1 MRLPGVEIVGKE
13 RNMKIHKVINNNFVI
28 VKDDHEMIVMGMGI
42 GFKKKP
48 GDPVEEEKIIKTFYL
63 SNDEI
68 KYELYQLLDQVPM
81 DIIEAVEN
89 FLSEFRQNT
98 GKDLNDTIHLSLIDH
113 LNSAISHEK
122 EGINI
127 VNALLFDIKKF
138 YPEEFRYGKA
148 LVDKINQIY
157 DVKLPEDEA
166 GFVALH
172 IVNADMNGE
181 DNHTYQITYLMKE
194 MIRIVHRFF
203 RVEFDEESSY
213 YYRFTTHLKFFAHRI
228 INKKLHPENTEE
240 ELFTEIAKM
249 YPKVFEC
256 VMVIVKFIWKE
267 YQEKVG
273 EEEQLYLMIHISKL
287 LKNAKK

>member
-48 GDPVEEEKIIKTFYL
+48 GDQVDEGKIIKTFYL

-68 KYELYQLLDQVPM
+68 KYELYRLLDQVPM
-81 DIIEAVEN
+81 EMIEAVEDS
-89 FLSEFRQNT
+89 LSEFRQNT

-181 DNHTYQITYLMKE
+181 DDHTYQITYLMKE

-228 INKKLHPENTEE
+228 INKKLHPENKEE
-240 ELFTEIAKM
+240 ELFTEIAKR
-249 YPKVFEC
+249 YPEVYEC
-256 VMVIVKFIWKE
+256 VTVIVKFIWKE